1 MLCALRLALCGSE
14 VKMQEAVFK
23 SLTNGVYVVTVNANG
38 ESNGVTTPWVTQL
51 SYEPPLVM
59 VAISPVRK
67 CHEMITN
74 SGQFAVNVL
83 GANQVELASRF
94 GFTTGR
100 EVDKFEGISTQQT
113 PATNPLLADAFAY
126 IDCELVE
133 TLSVGDHSLFVGQ
146 VVGAELLDPAGAP
159 LVFNPDDYF

>member
-1 MLCALRLALCGSE
+1 MKE
-14 VKMQEAVFK
+14 VVFK

-67 CHEMITN
+67 CHEMITS

-113 PATNPLLADAFAY
+113 PATNPLLPDAFAY

-133 TLSVGDHSLFVGQ
+133 TLSVGDHSLFIGQ
-146 VVGAELLDPAGAP
+146 VVGAELLYPDGSP
-159 LVFNPDDYF
+159 LIFNPDDYF

>member
-1 MLCALRLALCGSE
+1 
-14 VKMQEAVFK
+14 MQDIVFK
-23 SLTNGVYVVTVNANG
+23 SLVNGVYVVTVNDNG
-38 ESNGVTTPWVTQL
+38 QVNGMTTPWVTQL

-59 VAISPVRK
+59 VAISPLRK

-83 GANQVELASRF
+83 ATDQAELAARF

-113 PATNPLLADAFAY
+113 SAANPLLPDAFAY

-133 TLSVGDHSLFVGQ
+133 TLAVGDHSLFIGQ
-146 VVGAELLDPAGAP
+146 VVGAELLDPAGSP

>member
-1 MLCALRLALCGSE
+1 
-14 VKMQEAVFK
+14 MQEAVFK

-83 GANQVELASRF
+83 GTNQVELASHF

-100 EVDKFEGISTQQT
+100 EVNKFEGISTQQT
-113 PATNPLLADAFAY
+113 PATNPLLPDAFAY

-133 TLSVGDHSLFVGQ
+133 TLAVGDHSLFIGQ
-146 VVGAELLDPAGAP
+146 VVGAELLDPAGSP
-159 LVFNPDDYF
+159 LVFNPDDY

>member
-1 MLCALRLALCGSE
+1 ME
-14 VKMQEAVFK
+14 MQNIVLK
-23 SLTNGVYVVTVNANG
+23 SLVNGVYVVTVNDNG
-38 ESNGVTTPWVTQL
+38 QVNGMTTPWVTQL

-59 VAISPVRK
+59 VAISPLRK

-83 GANQVELASRF
+83 GTDQAELAARF

-113 PATNPLLADAFAY
+113 SAANPLLPDAFAY

-133 TLSVGDHSLFVGQ
+133 TLAVGDHSLFIGQ
-146 VVGAELLDPAGAP
+146 VVGAELLDPAGSP

>member
-1 MLCALRLALCGSE
+1 M
-14 VKMQEAVFK
+14 MQDIVFK
-23 SLTNGVYVVTVNANG
+23 SLVNGVYVVTVNDNG
-38 ESNGVTTPWVTQL
+38 QVNGMTTPWVTQL

-59 VAISPVRK
+59 VAISPLRK

-83 GANQVELASRF
+83 GTDQAELAARF

-113 PATNPLLADAFAY
+113 SAANPLLPDAFAY

-133 TLSVGDHSLFVGQ
+133 TLSVGDHSLFIVQ
-146 VVGAELLDPAGAP
+146 VVGAELLDPAGSP

>member
-1 MLCALRLALCGSE
+1 
-14 VKMQEAVFK
+14 MQDIVFK
-23 SLTNGVYVVTVNANG
+23 SLINGVYIVTVKDNDLING
-38 ESNGVTTPWVTQL
+38 MTTPWVTQL

-113 PATNPLLADAFAY
+113 PATNPLLPDAFAY

-133 TLSVGDHSLFVGQ
+133 TLSVGDHSLFIGQ
-146 VVGAELLDPAGAP
+146 VVGAELLDPAGSP

>member
-1 MLCALRLALCGSE
+1 M
-14 VKMQEAVFK
+14 MQDIVFK
-23 SLTNGVYVVTVNANG
+23 SLVNGVYVVTVNDNG
-38 ESNGVTTPWVTQL
+38 QVNGMTTPWVTQL

-59 VAISPVRK
+59 VAISPLRK

-83 GANQVELASRF
+83 GTDQAELAARF

-113 PATNPLLADAFAY
+113 SAANPLLPDAFAY

-133 TLSVGDHSLFVGQ
+133 TLAVGDHSLFIGQ
-146 VVGAELLDPAGAP
+146 VVGAELLDPAGSP

>member
-1 MLCALRLALCGSE
+1 
-14 VKMQEAVFK
+14 MQEVVFK
-23 SLTNGVYVVTVNANG
+23 SLTNGVYIVTVQDNDLING
-38 ESNGVTTPWVTQL
+38 MTTPWVTQL

-74 SGQFAVNVL
+74 RGQFAVNVL
-83 GANQVELASRF
+83 GANQRELASRF

-113 PATNPLLADAFAY
+113 PATNPLLPDAFAY

-133 TLSVGDHSLFVGQ
+133 TLSVGDHSLFIGQ
-146 VVGAELLDPAGAP
+146 VVGAELLDPAGSP

>member
-1 MLCALRLALCGSE
+1 
-14 VKMQEAVFK
+14 MQEAVFK
-23 SLTNGVYVVTVNANG
+23 SLTNGVYVVTVTANG

-67 CHEMITN
+67 CHEMITS

-113 PATNPLLADAFAY
+113 VATNPLLADAFAY
-126 IDCELVE
+126 IDCELIE
-133 TLSVGDHSLFVGQ
+133 TLSAGDHSLFIGQ
-146 VVGAELLDPAGAP
+146 VVGAELLDPAGSP

>member
-1 MLCALRLALCGSE
+1 
-14 VKMQEAVFK
+14 MQNIVLK
-23 SLTNGVYVVTVNANG
+23 SLVNGVYVVTVNDNG
-38 ESNGVTTPWVTQL
+38 QVNGMTTPWVTQL

-59 VAISPVRK
+59 VAISPLRK

-83 GANQVELASRF
+83 ATDQAELAARF

-113 PATNPLLADAFAY
+113 SAANPLLPDAFAY

-133 TLSVGDHSLFVGQ
+133 TLAVGDHSLFIGQ
-146 VVGAELLDPAGAP
+146 VVGAELLDPAGSP

>member
-83 GANQVELASRF
+83 GANQIELASRF

-133 TLSVGDHSLFVGQ
+133 TLSVGDHSLFIGQ

>member
-1 MLCALRLALCGSE
+1 
-14 VKMQEAVFK
+14 MQEVVFK

-51 SYEPPLVM
+51 SYDPQLLM

-67 CHEMITN
+67 CHEMITT

-83 GANQVELASRF
+83 ASNQVELAAKF

-100 EVDKFEGISTQQT
+100 EVNKFEGVATQQT
-113 PATNPLLADAFAY
+113 PAANPLLPEALAY

-133 TLSVGDHSLFVGQ
+133 TLAAGDHSLFIGK
-146 VVGAELLDPAGAP
+146 VVGAELLDPAGSP
-159 LVFNPDDYF
+159 LVFDPEDYF

>member
-1 MLCALRLALCGSE
+1 
-14 VKMQEAVFK
+14 MQNIVLN
-23 SLTNGVYVVTVNANG
+23 SLVNGVYIVTVQDNG
-38 ESNGVTTPWVTQL
+38 QLNGMTTPWVTQL

-59 VAISPVRK
+59 VAISPLRK

-74 SGQFAVNVL
+74 SGRFAVNVL
-83 GANQVELASRF
+83 GTGQVEIASRF

-113 PATNPLLADAFAY
+113 SAANPLLPDAFAY

-133 TLSVGDHSLFVGQ
+133 TLSAGDHSLFIGQ
-146 VVGAELLDPAGAP
+146 VVGAELLDPTGSP
-159 LVFNPDDYF
+159 LIFKPDDYF

>member
-1 MLCALRLALCGSE
+1 
-14 VKMQEAVFK
+14 MQDIVFK
-23 SLTNGVYVVTVNANG
+23 SLVNGVYVVTVNDNG
-38 ESNGVTTPWVTQL
+38 QVNGMTTPWVTQL

-59 VAISPVRK
+59 VAISPLRK

-83 GANQVELASRF
+83 GTDQAELAARF

-113 PATNPLLADAFAY
+113 SAANPLLPDAFAY

-133 TLSVGDHSLFVGQ
+133 TLAVGDHSLFIGQ
-146 VVGAELLDPAGAP
+146 VVGAELLDPAGSP